1 MSTKFV
7 ILTRVLQDGD
17 KVRLRS
23 TIFDIHGRDEERFRR
38 RKTLA
43 ADNWELKSYLWHE
56 KIVREV
62 EEIAAE
68 RFTILRG

>member
-23 TIFDIHGRDEERFRR
+23 TIFAINGRYEEKFRR

-43 ADNWELKSYLWHE
+43 ADNWELKSYRWHQDM
-56 KIVREV
+56 VHEV
-62 EEIAAE
+62 QEIATE
-68 RFTILRG
+68 RAMILRS

>member
-23 TIFDIHGRDEERFRR
+23 TIFAIDGRYEEKFRR

-43 ADNWELKSYLWHE
+43 ADNWELNSYRWHE

-62 EEIAAE
+62 EEIALDRE
-68 RFTILRG
+68 MILRG